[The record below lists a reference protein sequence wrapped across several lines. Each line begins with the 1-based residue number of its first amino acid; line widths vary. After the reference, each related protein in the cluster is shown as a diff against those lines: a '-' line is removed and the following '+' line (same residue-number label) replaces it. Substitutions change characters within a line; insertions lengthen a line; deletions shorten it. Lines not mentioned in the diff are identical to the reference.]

1 MLLQVY
7 IINIFRGGVPSF
19 SPAVNTTAWLHV
31 TQRSAVRFRPTVNY
45 SFRAFLFWFG
55 GRPPSRDNHAQ
66 PHQTGAQRRIEPAEL
81 QVLISMPFSICT
93 RLHSY
98 MYHKPQQL
106 RSGPLAVRP
115 FVND

>member
-81 QVLISMPFSICT
+81 QVLISMPFSIW
-93 RLHSY
+93 SV
-98 MYHKPQQL
+98 
-106 RSGPLAVRP
+106 GWEGAWVGAVG
-115 FVND
+115 V

>member
-7 IINIFRGGVPSF
+7 IINIFRGWVPSF

-55 GRPPSRDNHAQ
+55 GRLPSRDNHAQ

-81 QVLISMPFSICT
+81 QVLISMPFSICN
-93 RLHSY
+93 LSSNDCY
-98 MYHKPQQL
+98 IPFCGVSCCVAYNAPSL
-106 RSGPLAVRP
+106 VR
-115 FVND
+115 

>member
-81 QVLISMPFSICT
+81 QVLISMPFSICPSQSRQPPRKVGSPPPCCT
-93 RLHSY
+93 SVVSCLE
-98 MYHKPQQL
+98 K
-106 RSGPLAVRP
+106 
-115 FVND
+115 